1 MAEAS
6 KNPVPEKKSGPEMV
20 RVRVVTNYGRHKPNE
35 WVEMLKADYAKFRLL
50 ESQGRHRVV
59 ISQADMDVES
69 NEARKA
75 EDERIKGLK
84 RNDEHRDGWQK
95 YQQESLARVKA
106 SRIQEQKVQMDVV
119 LGSNQ
124 EPMTAEQQQA
134 QFRERVAVSRT
145 G

>member
-1 MAEAS
+1 M
-6 KNPVPEKKSGPEMV
+6 
-20 RVRVVTNYGRHKPNE
+20 
-35 WVEMLKADYAKFRLL
+35 
-50 ESQGRHRVV
+50 
-59 ISQADMDVES
+59 
-69 NEARKA
+69 
-75 EDERIKGLK
+75 K

-106 SRIQEQKVQMDVV
+106 SRIQEQKAQMDVV